1 MNEIIYSIIDNIK
14 NNKLLFK
21 SIILLL
27 WILFCTI
34 ILYVFFRNKNEWNIN
49 CECKD
54 EKVSFTDLLYY
65 STATIFTVGYGDI
78 IPKTN
83 ILKYIVI
90 FKIFISYII
99 LTF

>member
-1 MNEIIYSIIDNIK
+1 MIEILNNIDY
-14 NNKLLFK
+14 NKLLLK
-21 SIILLL
+21 CILLLL
-27 WILFCTI
+27 WILLCTI
-34 ILYVFFRNKNEWNIN
+34 IFYIFFRNKNEWSIN

-54 EKVSFTDLLYY
+54 DKVSFTDLLYY
-65 STATIFTVGYGDI
+65 STATVFNVGYGDI

>member
-1 MNEIIYSIIDNIK
+1 MIEILYSIIDKIK

-21 SIILLL
+21 CIILLL
-27 WILFCTI
+27 WILFCSI
-34 ILYVFFRNKNEWNIN
+34 IFYIFFRNKNEWSIN

-54 EKVSFTDLLYY
+54 DKVSFTDLLYY
-65 STATIFTVGYGDI
+65 STATVFTVGYGDI

-99 LTF
+99 LCL

>member
-54 EKVSFTDLLYY
+54 EKVSLH
-65 STATIFTVGYGDI
+65 
-78 IPKTN
+78 
-83 ILKYIVI
+83 
-90 FKIFISYII
+90 I
-99 LTF
+99 LT

>member
-1 MNEIIYSIIDNIK
+1 MIEILNNIDY
-14 NNKLLFK
+14 NKLLIK
-21 SIILLL
+21 CILLLL
-27 WILFCTI
+27 WILLCTI
-34 ILYVFFRNKNEWNIN
+34 IFYIFFRNKNEWNIN

-54 EKVSFTDLLYY
+54 DKVSFTDLLYY
-65 STATIFTVGYGDI
+65 STATVFTVGYGDI
-78 IPKTN
+78 IPKTY